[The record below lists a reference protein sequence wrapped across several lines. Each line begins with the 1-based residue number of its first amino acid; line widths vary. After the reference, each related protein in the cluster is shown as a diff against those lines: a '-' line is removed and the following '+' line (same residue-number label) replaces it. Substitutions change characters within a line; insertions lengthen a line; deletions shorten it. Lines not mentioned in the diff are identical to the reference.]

1 MIMPVFRKKRPNAGF
16 FSRFVTLYA
25 VADVSVVERSEVGI
39 TPEYADAIQRDID
52 SKLED
57 GLTFKPASPAGW

>member
-1 MIMPVFRKKRPNAGF
+1 MIMPVFRIKRPNSGF
-16 FSRFVTLYA
+16 FRRFVATHA
-25 VADVSVVERSEVGI
+25 VADVSVMERPEAGI